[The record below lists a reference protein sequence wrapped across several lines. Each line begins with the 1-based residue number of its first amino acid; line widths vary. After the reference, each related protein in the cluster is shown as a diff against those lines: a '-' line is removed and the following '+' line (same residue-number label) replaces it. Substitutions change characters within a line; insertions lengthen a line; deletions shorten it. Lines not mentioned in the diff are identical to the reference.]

1 MSHVEI
7 LRRQIETLLSTGL
20 TQTEIAARAG
30 VSLTGLND
38 IKTGR
43 VKSVTTEMYAKV
55 MAVIP
60 GPKGATA

>member
-43 VKSVTTEMYAKV
+43 VRSVTTEMYAKV

>member
-1 MSHVEI
+1 MTHVEI

-43 VKSVTTEMYAKV
+43 VKSVTTEMYARV

-60 GPKGATA
+60 GPRKASV